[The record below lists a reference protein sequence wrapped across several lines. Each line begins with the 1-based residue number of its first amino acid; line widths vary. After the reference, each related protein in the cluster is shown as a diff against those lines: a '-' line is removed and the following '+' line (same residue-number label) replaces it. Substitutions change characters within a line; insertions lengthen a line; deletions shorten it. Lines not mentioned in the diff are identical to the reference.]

1 MSPETEALPKPPA
14 APTTRSPLVTSTPLP
29 ASTLPAK
36 VTWPPVV
43 WVIAWLAMV
52 NAAPDTSRPELAL
65 MLPLTSRSASSPSI
79 LSTSVSAAASKT
91 LKIMSLSEVS
101 FSIIRSSALTDRTPS
116 SPVPSFIEVSASS
129 WSPPVKPVKAPAVK
143 VAVLSVKVSEVIEVV
158 PASVI
163 APSPKVNLLVAPPM
177 VRLSVDVVI
186 EVAASTVIASL
197 NWSKSRESSAIWPP
211 VITPEPFMISVP
223 ATTKALSQPLPMLR
237 ALSAASVPVSAPT
250 STAFKVTSA
259 SPVRASMAMR
269 LAVFVP
275 AVALPISAS
284 MFNRLWMF
292 VPAESAGVVEANSTD
307 DDVPESALLA

>member
-1 MSPETEALPKPPA
+1 MPTLPVSPSTTSLSVSIVKSSPAAADNAILNTPPVSTVNALEANKDVPPKSREVPVATPISGVTRVGEVLTTNVVPVPVCAAIDVAFPTEVIGPVRLALVVTVSALP
-14 APTTRSPLVTSTPLP
+14 VTL
-29 ASTLPAK
+29 
-36 VTWPPVV
+36 
-43 WVIAWLAMV
+43 
-52 NAAPDTSRPELAL
+52 
-65 MLPLTSRSASSPSI
+65 
-79 LSTSVSAAASKT
+79 
-91 LKIMSLSEVS
+91 
-101 FSIIRSSALTDRTPS
+101 
-116 SPVPSFIEVSASS
+116 
-129 WSPPVKPVKAPAVK
+129 PVKAPTN
-143 VAVLSVKVSEVIEVV
+143 VSEVIEVV